1 MSKEITIPVPDG
13 SERTVQGITNSG
25 NNQEIA
31 RMKHGRF
38 CDVIPSKC
46 VTNASMNTYYCDAQ
60 WYTASGGRCVVRSGF
75 DKVSY
80 YYFVYCNADYDA
92 SFSSASPYGGSRL
105 AFRTR

>member
-1 MSKEITIPVPDG
+1 MPDG

-25 NNQEIA
+25 DNQEIA

-60 WYTASGGRCVVRSGF
+60 WYTASGGRCVLRSGG
-75 DKVSY
+75 STY
-80 YYFVYCNADYDA
+80 SHGGFVYCNANNDA
-92 SFSSASPYGGSRL
+92 SCSGTGNGSRL
-105 AFRTR
+105 AFRGAIEFVE